1 MNDASKKRAKLFS
14 FQYLFYDFVKITAA
28 LPGLIA
34 FRPKLLYE
42 NDRAK
47 KKIRG
52 GALVIANHV
61 GFADPVYLMLA
72 VWYRRHRF
80 ICTADFFRSRARWLF
95 RHFLCIPIER
105 ENFSM
110 DSFREITSHLKD
122 GDIVSMFPEGH
133 VNEDTSGAVASFKS
147 GMVLMAMRSGAPIV
161 PIYIRKPAH
170 RYNRVVMV
178 IGEPV
183 DITERYGLR
192 PSFAQVEELADLLH
206 DKETELKNL
215 CT

>member
-1 MNDASKKRAKLFS
+1 MNDAAKKRNKLFS
-14 FQYLFYDFVKITAA
+14 FRYLFYDFVKITAA

-42 NDRAK
+42 NDRAR

-52 GALVIANHV
+52 GALLIANHI

-72 VWYRRHRF
+72 VWSRRHHF
-80 ICTADFFRSRARWLF
+80 ICTADYFRSKARWLF
-95 RHFLCIPIER
+95 QHFLCIPIER

>member
-1 MNDASKKRAKLFS
+1 
-14 FQYLFYDFVKITAA
+14 
-28 LPGLIA
+28 
-34 FRPKLLYE
+34 
-42 NDRAK
+42 
-47 KKIRG
+47 
-52 GALVIANHV
+52 
-61 GFADPVYLMLA
+61 
-72 VWYRRHRF
+72 
-80 ICTADFFRSRARWLF
+80 
-95 RHFLCIPIER
+95 
-105 ENFSM
+105 M

-147 GMVLMAMRSGAPIV
+147 GMVLMAMCSGAPIV